1 MKLYNVDYFLNKFDA
16 IPDDQWTT
24 QVYQSSLVN
33 AHCALGHCGETV
45 LSSSVES
52 TTLSRILEMHLDA
65 FVIFINDGHSDYAD
79 LGDTPKERIMNALIL
94 IKAGVSVQET
104 KGN

>member
-24 QVYQSSLVN
+24 GLYQSVLGDQC
-33 AHCALGHCGETV
+33 CALGHCGMRVGITN
-45 LSSSVES
+45 VES
-52 TTLSRILEMHLDA
+52 STLERIFKTHLNFHVA
-65 FVIFINDGHSDYAD
+65 HINDGAPEFAD
-79 LGDTPKERIMNALIL
+79 LGSTPKERIMNALIL